1 MNYLSLFSSHNL
13 ALLSDWLR
21 ETGELYVDIY
31 LPRSG
36 GGSSAYF
43 IRSMN
48 DLKSLIAQQTHP
60 EIVIAIFR
68 YLQYPIRG
76 IADEKLLKQA
86 LQRITDG
93 DWYTIV
99 SLENVYPFSVA
110 WWGNG
115 RSHQELEHDFA
126 DVLGEK
132 VGIGINPDDAHN
144 GDWRKLSH
152 EEVFTLS
159 VIRNQNYYE
168 RYAKESENYAWV
180 IDLWQA

>member
-1 MNYLSLFSSHNL
+1 MNYLSLFSPHNL
-13 ALLSDWLR
+13 ALLSDWLC

-31 LPRSG
+31 LPHSG

-43 IRSMN
+43 VRSMN

-60 EIVIAIFR
+60 EIEIAVFHN
-68 YLQYPIRG
+68 LQYPIRG
-76 IADEKLLKQA
+76 VADETLLKRA
-86 LQRITDG
+86 LQQIADG

-115 RSHQELEHDFA
+115 RSHQELERDFA

-132 VGIGINPDDAHN
+132 VGIGINPDDAYN
-144 GDWRKLSH
+144 GDWRKLH
-152 EEVFTLS
+152 HGEVFT
-159 VIRNQNYYE
+159 
-168 RYAKESENYAWV
+168 
-180 IDLWQA
+180 